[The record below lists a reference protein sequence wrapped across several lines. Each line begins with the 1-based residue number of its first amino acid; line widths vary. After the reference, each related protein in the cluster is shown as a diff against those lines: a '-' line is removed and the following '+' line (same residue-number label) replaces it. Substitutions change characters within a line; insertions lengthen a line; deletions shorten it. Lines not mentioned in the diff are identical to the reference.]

1 MWFYLNQIL
10 RPIWILR
17 DRDDTI
23 HNFRGKNSILGVRY
37 SSNETSD
44 LYLEDRWNTST
55 CFQLI
60 SDLADDRR
68 FHWYSF
74 EIVRVRWHFP
84 HFPRKLRA
92 DDQHRSLCRIAFLAL
107 WSSWY
112 RNLLVTL
119 GASVNLEII
128 GLKRIRIVHA
138 RIRRIRASII
148 DRWLWCSVTT
158 PCI

>member
-1 MWFYLNQIL
+1 MI

-84 HFPRKLRA
+84 HFSRKLRA

-107 WSSWY
+107 WRSWY